1 MEKPI
6 LVLKFG
12 TSTITDVHGLPDK
25 VKIKC
30 IADQVSQLS
39 DAYRIVIVSSGAVG
53 AGRSYISGY
62 KGDINQRKA
71 AAAIGNPILIGLYA
85 AFFRVHQIAIAQS
98 LCERHHFADRDQF
111 LQLKATFSTLWDHK
125 IIPIVNENDV
135 VSNRE
140 LKFSDNDELAA
151 LIASSFGA
159 EYLLIC
165 TSAGGLL
172 DQDGKVMDKI
182 SDIDSAF
189 SCIDDTAKGVGLGG
203 MTSKLTF
210 TKLATRMGIK
220 TVIFGLSNDT
230 SILDALSGKAGSHFE
245 PQVSTHKARE
255 RWLGTAGMRVGSIIV
270 DNGAAEA
277 LQNRKSLLAVGIRSC
292 EGNFTPGEIIEIF
305 NLEKQSIG
313 VARCS
318 KSSLEILENIGSHN
332 YEVIHANDIVL
343 L

>member
-12 TSTITDVHGLPDK
+12 TSTITDVQGLPDK
-25 VKIKC
+25 VKIKY

-39 DAYRIVIVSSGAVG
+39 DAYSVVIVSSGAVG
-53 AGRSYISGY
+53 AGRGHITDY

-85 AFFRVHQIAIAQS
+85 AYFREHGVAIAQS

-111 LQLKATFSTLWDHK
+111 LQLKATFNTLWDHK
-125 IIPIVNENDV
+125 VIPIVNENDV

-165 TSAGGLL
+165 TSSGGLL
-172 DQDGKVMDKI
+172 DRNGKVIAKVT
-182 SDIDSAF
+182 DIDSAF
-189 SCIDDTAKGVGLGG
+189 SFIDDTAQGVGLGG

-220 TVIFGLSNDT
+220 TIIFGLSNEK
-230 SILDALSGKAGSHFE
+230 SILDALSGKSGSQFE

-255 RWLGTAGMRVGSIIV
+255 RWLGTAGMRVGRIIV
-270 DNGAAEA
+270 DDGAAVA
-277 LQNRKSLLAVGIRSC
+277 LQNRKSLLAVGVQSC

-313 VARCS
+313 VARCG
-318 KSSLEILENIGSHN
+318 KSSIEIIENIGSHN